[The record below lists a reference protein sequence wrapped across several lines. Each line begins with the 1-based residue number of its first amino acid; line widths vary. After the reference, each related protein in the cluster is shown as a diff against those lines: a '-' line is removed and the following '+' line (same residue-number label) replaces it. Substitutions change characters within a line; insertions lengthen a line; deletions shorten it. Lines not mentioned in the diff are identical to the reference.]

1 MADNISKIRNEILT
15 EDEKME
21 IIADYLENGGGGGGG
36 SSKLRIRIKTDY
48 IPTSP
53 DELQYPDPNNPAIA
67 TYNVAEGVTVQDEN
81 GDTVSAADLKAA
93 IEAGNVEILS
103 ADNFPSVAVVDGESL
118 TVVPIGITTTSMPT
132 STMYSNATYSAVGT
146 VSIDGINLFAGVSV
160 AADSDAVTASI
171 SIVVQQ

>member
-1 MADNISKIRNEILT
+1 MSIGKIRNEILT

-21 IIADYLENGGGGGGG
+21 IIADYLENGGGGG

-53 DELQYPDPNNPAIA
+53 DELQYPDPNNPVIA
-67 TYNVAEGVTVQDEN
+67 AYNVTEGVAVQDEKGN
-81 GDTVSAADLKAA
+81 VVSVADLKAA

-103 ADNFPSVAVVDGESL
+103 VDNFPSIAVIDGESL

-132 STMYSNATYSAVGT
+132 STMYSDAAYIVEGAVS
-146 VSIDGINLFAGVSV
+146 VESFDMFAGVSI
-160 AADSDAVTASI
+160 AADGDTIMASI
-171 SIVVQQ
+171 SIAVQQ